1 MEGRGQVC
9 LRMNTYTSP
18 SFASENV
25 AYTFQSQIVLA
36 AMDLKKNIY
45 FRYVQKKLLAGS
57 LAIEMQ
63 HVWHIYAAA
72 LELMHVLLKCYND
85 ELEGS

>member
-1 MEGRGQVC
+1 
-9 LRMNTYTSP
+9 
-18 SFASENV
+18 
-25 AYTFQSQIVLA
+25 
-36 AMDLKKNIY
+36 
-45 FRYVQKKLLAGS
+45 
-57 LAIEMQ
+57 MQ